1 MLSREKYG
9 LWPEGWPKS
18 GMSNDKTGLDLPEAP
33 VSAEAPVDQGLLLD
47 IESEAL
53 PLVIVEPGEP
63 SPADDPDSDSVI
75 MQLGDLLPD
84 SLGEVVLFMGE
95 DVSVNILTHETI
107 TGFGIADPHVTATGV
122 DVTGL
127 HFYSFE
133 GGLTVYSSSDIL
145 IINDPNVG

>member
-1 MLSREKYG
+1 MYD

-18 GMSNDKTGLDLPEAP
+18 GMSNDKTGTDLPEAP
-33 VSAEAPVDQGLLLD
+33 ISAEAPVDQGLLLD
-47 IESEAL
+47 IESESL
-53 PLVIVEPGEP
+53 PLVIVEPGAP
-63 SPADDPDSDSVI
+63 SPADDPDSVI

-127 HFYSFE
+127 HFYCFE
-133 GGLTVYSSSDIL
+133 GGVTVYSSSDIL
-145 IINDPNVG
+145 IINDPNAG